1 MKIIRHLDPQDRI
14 TYSEL
19 QADGTALLL
28 KGDLFK
34 GFQSTGKK
42 AEVKK
47 LLAPLAPIQI
57 LAIGLNYRRHAEV
70 ELGTVLG
77 AEWDDLVKQLL

>member
-14 TYSEL
+14 THSEL
-19 QADGTALLL
+19 QADGIALLL
-28 KGDLFK
+28 KGDLLN

-47 LLAPLAPIQI
+47 LLAPLAPLQI

-70 ELGTVLG
+70 ELDIVLG
-77 AEWDDLVKQLL
+77 AE

>member
-1 MKIIRHLDPQDRI
+1 MAFNRR
-14 TYSEL
+14 E
-19 QADGTALLL
+19 
-28 KGDLFK
+28 
-34 GFQSTGKK
+34 KK

-70 ELGTVLG
+70 ELDIVLG
-77 AEWDDLVKQLL
+77 AE

>member
-14 TYSEL
+14 THSEV

-47 LLAPLAPIQI
+47 LLVPLAPIQI
-57 LAIGLNYRRHAEV
+57 LAIGLNYQRHAKV
-70 ELGTVLG
+70 
-77 AEWDDLVKQLL
+77 